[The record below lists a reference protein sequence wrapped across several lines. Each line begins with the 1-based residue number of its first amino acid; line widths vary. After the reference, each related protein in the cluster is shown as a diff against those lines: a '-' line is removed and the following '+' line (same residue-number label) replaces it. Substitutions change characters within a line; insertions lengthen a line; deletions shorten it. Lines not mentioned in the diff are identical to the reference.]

1 MSNNMFKV
9 HSDIIFKVQSHIR
22 CEISSVIT
30 KELHNN
36 PYSKITVQKYILS
49 PIYEQVNEN
58 LFRVSIRRTNY
69 EKG

>member
-1 MSNNMFKV
+1 MIKV
-9 HSDIIFKVQSHIR
+9 SGDIIFKVQSHIR

-69 EKG
+69 EKR